1 MAGHRRDLAPRH
13 VTRWRPA
20 EEPCRNCGDP
30 TRGRFCPSCGQ
41 RKVEMRASL
50 RVIIGDVVQDEL
62 LLNRATPRTL
72 AALLFRPGHLTDE
85 YIRGRMAR
93 YIPPLRLYL
102 VASIVF
108 FLMVSFVGL
117 RALDRAPMSELVSVG
132 DADSAR
138 AELVEQ
144 RAQLEAV
151 DTTALPEAGRVVVRL
166 AMDNNAR
173 ALAALD
179 DTTGAVP
186 GGTVAGLVRRARGD
200 SPAMTVGM
208 QPWAEQIQVQT
219 GNPWLQGVID
229 RKLAQVGHLSQ
240 RDAVRAVLSD
250 MLDYAPHLVFVLLP
264 VFALLLKILYLR
276 RRRYYAEHFTF
287 ALHVHAFFFVM
298 FTIMFLLPWDN
309 VNGPLIL
316 WMAAYVWLAMKRV
329 YGQGWF
335 RTTVKWAVLG
345 WSYVIVLV
353 LGLLGLTV
361 TALLT

>member
-1 MAGHRRDLAPRH
+1 
-13 VTRWRPA
+13 
-20 EEPCRNCGDP
+20 
-30 TRGRFCPSCGQ
+30 
-41 RKVEMRASL
+41 MRASL

-62 LLNRATPRTL
+62 LLNRATPRTI
-72 AALLFRPGHLTDE
+72 ASLLFRPGHLTDE
-85 YIRGRMAR
+85 YLRGRMAS

-102 VASIVF
+102 VASVVF
-108 FLMVSFVGL
+108 FLMISFVGL
-117 RALDRAPMSELVSVG
+117 RALERAPMSELVRVG
-132 DADSAR
+132 DPDSAR
-138 AELVEQ
+138 AALLVQ
-144 RAQLEAV
+144 RAELEAV
-151 DTTALPEAGRVVVRL
+151 DTVAMPEVGRAVVRL
-166 AMDNNAR
+166 SIENNVR
-173 ALAALD
+173 ALEALD

-186 GGTVAGLVRRARGD
+186 GATVAELVRRARGD
-200 SPAMTVGM
+200 TPVMTTGM
-208 QPWAEQIQVQT
+208 QPWAEQIRVQA
-219 GNPWLQGVID
+219 GSDWLQGVVD

-240 RDAVRAVLSD
+240 REAIRTILSD

-264 VFALLLKILYLR
+264 VFALLLKILYVR

-309 VNGPLIL
+309 VNGPLVL

-335 RTTVKWAVLG
+335 RTTAKWWVLG

-353 LGLLGLTV
+353 LGLAGLTV

>member
-1 MAGHRRDLAPRH
+1 
-13 VTRWRPA
+13 
-20 EEPCRNCGDP
+20 
-30 TRGRFCPSCGQ
+30 
-41 RKVEMRASL
+41 MRASL

-62 LLNRATPRTL
+62 LLNRATPRTI
-72 AALLFRPGHLTDE
+72 ASLLFRPGHLTDE
-85 YIRGRMAR
+85 YLRGRMAS

-102 VASIVF
+102 VASVVF

-117 RALDRAPMSELVSVG
+117 RALDRAPAIQFDG
-132 DADSAR
+132 AADADSAR
-138 AELVEQ
+138 AALLVQ
-144 RAQLEAV
+144 RAELEAV
-151 DTTALPEAGRVVVRL
+151 DTVTMPEVGRAVLRMSL
-166 AMDNNAR
+166 DNNAR

-179 DTTGAVP
+179 DTTGAIP
-186 GGTVAGLVRRARGD
+186 AGTVAELVRRARGD
-200 SPAMTVGM
+200 TPVMTTGM
-208 QPWAEQIQVQT
+208 QPWAEQIRVQA
-219 GNPWLQGVID
+219 GSDWLQGVVD

-240 RDAVRAVLSD
+240 REAIRTILSD

-264 VFALLLKILYLR
+264 VFALLLKLLYVR

-335 RTTVKWAVLG
+335 RTTAKWWVLG

-353 LGLLGLTV
+353 LGLAGLTV

>member
-1 MAGHRRDLAPRH
+1 MAGHRRDLSPRH

-20 EEPCRNCGDP
+20 DEPCRNCGDP
-30 TRGRFCPSCGQ
+30 TPGRFCPACGQ
-41 RKVEMRASL
+41 RKVETRVSL

-72 AALLFRPGHLTDE
+72 VALLFRPGHLTDE

-117 RALDRAPMSELVSVG
+117 RALDRAPMSELVTVG
-132 DADSAR
+132 DRDSAR
-138 AELVEQ
+138 AELLQQ

-151 DTTALPEAGRVVVRL
+151 DTGSMPAVARTVVRL
-166 AMDNNAR
+166 SMENNAR

-179 DTTGAVP
+179 DTTGAIP
-186 GGTVAGLVRRARGD
+186 DGTVAELVRRARGD
-200 SPAMTVGM
+200 TPAMTVGM
-208 QPWAEQIQVQT
+208 QPWAEQLRIQT
-219 GNPWLQGVID
+219 GSPWLQGVVD
-229 RKLAQVGHLSQ
+229 RKLAQVGHLPQ
-240 RDAVRAVLSD
+240 REAVRAVLSD

-335 RTTVKWAVLG
+335 RTTMKWAILG
-345 WSYVIVLV
+345 WGYTIVLV
-353 LGLLGLTV
+353 FGLLGLTV